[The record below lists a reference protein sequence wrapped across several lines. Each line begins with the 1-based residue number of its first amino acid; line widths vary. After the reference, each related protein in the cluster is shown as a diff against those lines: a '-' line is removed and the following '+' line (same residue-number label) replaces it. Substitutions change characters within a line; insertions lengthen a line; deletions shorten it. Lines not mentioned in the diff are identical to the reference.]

1 MWLDCV
7 ERPSMLLLLP
17 CTRVVQSGDMFV
29 LVAEK
34 NAAGSSLHCCC
45 AVSALLLCGVFITS
59 NQ

>member
-1 MWLDCV
+1 
-7 ERPSMLLLLP
+7 MLLLLH